1 MEVILYDGFLMFS
14 VRVRFVSFP
23 LPEHPFQAA
32 RLPFQLFYRLDFLSH
47 GVHLLILQILLCG

>member
-14 VRVRFVSFP
+14 VWVRFVFKP
-23 LPEHPFQAA
+23 LGC
-32 RLPFQLFYRLDFLSH
+32 LFQLFYRLDFLSH